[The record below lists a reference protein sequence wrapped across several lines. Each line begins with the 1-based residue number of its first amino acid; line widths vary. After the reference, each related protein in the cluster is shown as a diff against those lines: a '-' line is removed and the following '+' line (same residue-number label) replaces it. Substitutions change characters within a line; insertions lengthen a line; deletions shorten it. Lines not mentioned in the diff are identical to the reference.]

1 MSKLDISSRR
11 IFQGDPVIWV
21 VFFLF
26 CMISVIE
33 VFSAASTLTYKS
45 GNFMEPLFKQLLF
58 LCAGTAVVWFF
69 HAIPCRYFKIVPIFF
84 WPLSLILLFI
94 TPFIGVA
101 ENEGARWLPLPGGIN
116 FQPSEM
122 AKGVVV
128 ISVALV
134 LSKMQREDGAD
145 RRAFKMIL
153 FILLPVC
160 ALIFSE
166 NLSTAAILFATVFT
180 MMFIGRVPLVQ
191 LGKLVGACA
200 ALAVAFVILV
210 AMLPDKTV
218 RENRFLHRVATWE
231 QRIFNFAGSDEEGD
245 AEKVAKDAFA
255 AVAPSGKAAATSAE
269 QAKDSVKLQ
278 IVHSHMREELENK
291 PQESHANIAIA
302 SSGVVGKMPGKSD
315 QRDHL
320 AQAFSDFIYAIIIEE
335 MGVLGAVGVMF
346 LYIILL
352 FRAGRISSRCERSFP
367 AFLTMGL
374 ALLLVIQAMIN
385 MLVAVGLIPVT
396 GQPLPLISR
405 GGTSTLITCVYFGMI
420 LSVSR
425 YARRNDEPAPD
436 AAGEEHDADEEPF
449 KSNEGIE

>member
-26 CMISVIE
+26 CMISLIE
-33 VFSAASTLTYKS
+33 VFSAASTLTYRS
-45 GNFMEPLFKQLLF
+45 GNFMEPFFKQLMF
-58 LCAGTAVVWFF
+58 LAAGTAVVWFF
-69 HAIPCRYFKIVPIFF
+69 HAIPCRYFKIVPVFF
-84 WPLSLILLFI
+84 WPLSLILLI
-94 TPFIGVA
+94 LTPFVGVS
-101 ENEGARWLPLPGGIN
+101 ENGGARWLPLPGGIN

-122 AKGVVV
+122 AKGVVI

-134 LSKMQREDGAD
+134 LSKMQREEGAD

-153 FILLPVC
+153 CLLLPIC
-160 ALIFSE
+160 ALIFTE
-166 NLSTAAILFATVFT
+166 NLSTAAILFTTVFT

-191 LGKLVGACA
+191 LGKLVGAF
-200 ALAVAFVILV
+200 AVMISAFVLLV
-210 AMLPDKTV
+210 AVLPDKTV
-218 RENRFLHRVATWE
+218 RESLILHRVATWE
-231 QRIFNFAGSDEEGD
+231 NRIFAFAGGADEEAPARGRD
-245 AEKVAKDAFA
+245 ITFEQVTASTPT
-255 AVAPSGKAAATSAE
+255 AVA
-269 QAKDSVKLQ
+269 DSLRRLK
-278 IVHSHMREELENK
+278 MRDDLEDR

-335 MGVLGAVGVMF
+335 MGLFGAVLVMF
-346 LYIILL
+346 LYVILL

-405 GGTSTLITCVYFGMI
+405 GGTSTLITCVYFGII

-425 YARRNDEPAPD
+425 YARRNDEPAAD
-436 AAGEEHDADEEPF
+436 EAAGEADELEATF
-449 KSNEGIE
+449 QSNEGLE